1 MGNKVNVTKW
11 ATTRL
16 PSSKLVVYLNVQKSR
31 ADANVVGAYVWERK
45 EFNIIHD
52 QESNGWNHY
61 KPLIY
66 KHNKPACI
74 WVLLSPHFL

>member
-31 ADANVVGAYVWERK
+31 ADANVVGAYV
-45 EFNIIHD
+45 
-52 QESNGWNHY
+52 
-61 KPLIY
+61 
-66 KHNKPACI
+66 
-74 WVLLSPHFL
+74 